1 MTLAYRILWAALLA
15 AAAAAGA
22 AQTTARLQPAQSE
35 VLFVTKQM
43 GVPVEGK
50 FRTFDATLDLDPKK
64 PESGSASV
72 QIMML
77 SALLGVPEADVEL
90 PKSTWFDAAK
100 FPEATFRSTAI
111 KGLGN
116 GKFVVNGKLTIKNI
130 VRDVIVPVSITQ
142 AGGTS
147 IATGSFTVKR
157 LDFTIGQGEW
167 TDTTVVAN
175 DVQVKFKLAFTG
187 LPPL

>member
-1 MTLAYRILWAALLA
+1 MNLPYRFLCASLL
-15 AAAAAGA
+15 AAGA
-22 AQTTARLQPAQSE
+22 AASAAQTARLQPAQSE
-35 VLFVTKQM
+35 VIFVTKQM

-50 FRTFDATLDLDPKK
+50 FRTFDATLELDPKK

-72 QIMML
+72 QIMMV
-77 SALLGVPEADVEL
+77 SALLGVPEADTEL
-90 PKSTWFDAAK
+90 PKSTWFDSAR

-130 VRDVIVPVSITQ
+130 VRDLVVPVTITQ
-142 AGGTS
+142 SGGTS
-147 IATGSFTVKR
+147 IATGNFTVKR

-167 TDTTVVAN
+167 TDTAVVAN
-175 DVQVKFKLAFTG
+175 DVVVKFKLAFTG